1 MLIELVTPLM
11 IATAPI
17 AIDVPKGAYDHAA
30 QITKYQNEK
39 VAQYRT
45 FSGTQTYMANGRPFD
60 NDND

>member
-30 QITKYQNEK
+30 QVTKYQDGYK
-39 VAQYRT
+39 MAFPT
-45 FSGTQTYMANGRPFD
+45 FNGTQTFAANGRPFD
-60 NDND
+60 ADND